1 MASIALVAPL
11 ISSMEAK
18 SVDKLQSLTDHNDV
32 WTIIS
37 NGLTSSD
44 YQQKRKLLPVWAVE
58 ECKIYS
64 QLQDLLSFQAILI
77 ILGPEIPHASSS
89 HGRQVIHSM

>member
-1 MASIALVAPL
+1 MASIALVAPQ

-18 SVDKLQSLTDHNDV
+18 SVDKLQSPTDHNDV

-37 NGLTSSD
+37 NGLSSLD
-44 YQQKRKLLPVWAVE
+44 YLQKRKLLPVWAAE

-64 QLQDLLSFQAILI
+64 QLQDLLSFQVILI
-77 ILGPEIPHASSS
+77 ILGLEIPRASSS